1 MVRSVNEN
9 RIYPRLS
16 TRYRSV
22 SMTEGKVTTFDSR
35 LDRAKDLADIFELVK
50 DGVRARMG
58 LSRAGLM
65 LGLADMGGAPG
76 QFLGGLY
83 PVTTN
88 VIVLNRTATKA
99 ILMNKPE
106 LYKPYVFT
114 ILLHEYLHT
123 LGFLDEGQVRQMV
136 YEITS
141 ALFGMHHATT
151 WIAEDISR
159 VMPFVTPRVPI
170 PIRQDADVELVDG
183 FDRSSFDRYIW

>member
-1 MVRSVNEN
+1 LVRSVNEN

>member
-1 MVRSVNEN
+1 MTSYERTVN
-9 RIYPRLS
+9 
-16 TRYRSV
+16 
-22 SMTEGKVTTFDSR
+22 MAEGTTVAFDRR

-58 LSRAGLM
+58 MSRGGLM
-65 LGLADMGGAPG
+65 LGVADMGGAPG

-106 LYKPYVFT
+106 LYKPYVYT
-114 ILLHEYLHT
+114 VLLHEYLHT
-123 LGFLDEGQVRQMV
+123 LGFLDEEQVRQMV

-141 ALFGMHHATT
+141 ALFGMHHAAT

-159 VMPFVTPRVPI
+159 VMPFVTPRVPT

>member
-1 MVRSVNEN
+1 LVRSVNEN

-65 LGLADMGGAPG
+65 LGVADMGGAPG

-99 ILMNKPE
+99 ILMNRPE